1 MIIFDYLNFVYNI
14 CSYSITISFFIFIY
28 KYFYDECITEQIKE
42 SDINSNNKK
51 VIKIIDNKISLSLIY
66 FFSLFLLYLFLDFKA
81 LVCII
86 ITFIIV
92 FLLIIN
98 KIDNT
103 IINFSTIDNT
113 NKMKKIWFIFSKI
126 MNIIFF
132 LMSPIFKY
140 IEKNKK
146 VNKIIINDSIK
157 NAIKNTSYSGIINF
171 MLEDN
176 DLIEDKKKETN
187 YNDTLNLFDNINQL
201 QKLLSDEFMNNPS
214 DFNKINLGITDIE
227 KYLLSDKSIKKNLN
241 KKKSNSFMKNN
252 KNKEIINVS
261 SSSNIDQLDKNNLF
275 SKESSI
281 KSKEDDILLETNL
294 DNNYKNK

>member
-1 MIIFDYLNFVYNI
+1 MIIFDYLNFIYNI
-14 CSYSITISFFIFIY
+14 CSYSVTIAFFIFIY
-28 KYFYDECITEQIKE
+28 KFFYDECITEP
-42 SDINSNNKK
+42 N
-51 VIKIIDNKISLSLIY
+51 NKISLSLIY

-103 IINFSTIDNT
+103 IINFSTIDNS
-113 NKMKKIWFIFSKI
+113 NKMKKVWFIFSNI

-132 LMSPIFKY
+132 LMSPIYKY

-146 VNKIIINDSIK
+146 LNKTIINESIK
-157 NAIKNTSYSGIINF
+157 NAIKNTSYSELINF

-201 QKLLSDEFMNNPS
+201 QKLLSDEFMNNSS
-214 DFNKINLGITDIE
+214 DFNKINLGITD
-227 KYLLSDKSIKKNLN
+227 YLLSEKSIKKNLN
-241 KKKSNSFMKNN
+241 KKKSNLFMKNN
-252 KNKEIINVS
+252 KNKEIINVL
-261 SSSNIDQLDKNNLF
+261 SSNNDPLNENNLF

-281 KSKEDDILLETNL
+281 KSIFKEDDILLETNL

>member
-1 MIIFDYLNFVYNI
+1 
-14 CSYSITISFFIFIY
+14 
-28 KYFYDECITEQIKE
+28 
-42 SDINSNNKK
+42 
-51 VIKIIDNKISLSLIY
+51 
-66 FFSLFLLYLFLDFKA
+66 
-81 LVCII
+81 
-86 ITFIIV
+86 
-92 FLLIIN
+92 
-98 KIDNT
+98 
-103 IINFSTIDNT
+103 
-113 NKMKKIWFIFSKI
+113 
-126 MNIIFF
+126 
-132 LMSPIFKY
+132 
-140 IEKNKK
+140 
-146 VNKIIINDSIK
+146 
-157 NAIKNTSYSGIINF
+157 

-227 KYLLSDKSIKKNLN
+227 KYLLSEKSIKKNLN
-241 KKKSNSFMKNN
+241 KKKSNLFIKNN

-261 SSSNIDQLDKNNLF
+261 SSSNIDPLDKNNLF